1 MNKQLKAVITGL
13 CLSLMSSVAIAD
25 KPETVT
31 VGFLNLVNAQLVT
44 KSLGLVQKEM
54 RRSSGSTNFGR
65 HQKSQRF
72 KRQNHCCAI
81 WFNNSLPIA

>member
-1 MNKQLKAVITGL
+1 MNKQCKALIAGL
-13 CLSLMSSVAIAD
+13 CMSVLPSVAIAD

-54 RRSSGSTNFGR
+54 PGV
-65 HQKSQRF
+65 
-72 KRQNHCCAI
+72 
-81 WFNNSLPIA
+81 

>member
-1 MNKQLKAVITGL
+1 MNKQCKALIAGL
-13 CLSLMSSVAIAD
+13 CMSVLPSVAIAD

-54 RRSSGSTNFGR
+54 PGVEI
-65 HQKSQRF
+65 KY
-72 KRQNHCCAI
+72 I
-81 WFNNSLPIA
+81 LSLIHI